1 MVTMFAEDV
10 AVTGF
15 DGIEE
20 ALDFYP
26 PITTVRYDIDATIS
40 RTFRIMRNL
49 LQGKEID
56 EPLADCFGDCLW
68 FLLWLPKQQAE
79 FHDKI

>member
-1 MVTMFAEDV
+1 MFPK
-10 AVTGF
+10 TLLLRF

-56 EPLADCFGDCLW
+56 EPLEIVSRLSMVPLVAAKATSRI
-68 FLLWLPKQQAE
+68 P
-79 FHDKI
+79 